1 MRGAID
7 LKEVTLAFGQGPN
20 AVIALQKLS
29 LSLRPGDFLSVLG
42 PSGCGKSSLI
52 SAIAGFQ
59 PPQAGEIRVD
69 GEPVLKPGSDRGVVF
84 QQPTLFPWK
93 TVRDNVDFGLKVRGI
108 SRRERQEIAAE
119 ILQKVGL
126 SEFSRHYPAQLRR
139 DAAARRTSQGSGQPA
154 AGYAD
159 GRTV

>member
-42 PSGCGKSSLI
+42 PSGCGKSSRI

-108 SRRERQEIAAE
+108 SRRN
-119 ILQKVGL
+119 
-126 SEFSRHYPAQLRR
+126 
-139 DAAARRTSQGSGQPA
+139 ARRLQQKFFKRSAFRNSVGTIPPSCPA
-154 AGYAD
+154 GCSSASD
-159 GRTV
+159 